1 MKGDLLSGVIIV
13 IIVVV
18 STILVLNTVNPII
31 NQGRQLEEFN
41 EAKQAL
47 QSLDSVINQVIY
59 EAPGSKRTIDI
70 HIPKGKFQ
78 VIQGEDKIKV
88 RIENI
93 NLFPPGLRQQEGNV
107 LITSGSQM
115 KAYES
120 DIDGDGNTDLVLE
133 NGRVLFAIK
142 KLGNYTNNV
151 IVNTTNFI
159 SLIRNKN
166 LNNLDVPYPKSGIF
180 INDKSKSAYGV
191 GYTELTKIG
200 DSLTSSSIHVF
211 VNATEANV
219 AYDAVFSLAASQDFV
234 EMEVTHVSGV

>member
-18 STILVLNTVNPII
+18 SSILILNTVNPII
-31 NQGRQLEEFN
+31 DQGKQLQEFN

-47 QSLDSVINQVIY
+47 QSLDSVINQILY
-59 EAPGSKRTIDI
+59 EGPGSKRKIDLR
-70 HIPKGKFQ
+70 IPNGKFK

-88 RIENI
+88 RIEDV

-107 LITSGSQM
+107 LITSGSLMQ
-115 KAYES
+115 AYES
-120 DIDGDGNTDLVLE
+120 DIDNDGTTDLVLE
-133 NGRVLFAIK
+133 NGRVLFAVK
-142 KLGNYTNNV
+142 KIGNYTNPA

-166 LNNLDVPYPKSGIF
+166 LNLDVPYPKSGIF
-180 INDKSKSAYGV
+180 IDDKAKTAYGI

-200 DSLTSSSIHVF
+200 NNVASSSIHVF
-211 VNATEANV
+211 VNATQANNIS
-219 AYDAVFSLAASQDFV
+219 YDAVFSLAASQDFV
-234 EMEVTHVSGV
+234 EVEVTHVTGV